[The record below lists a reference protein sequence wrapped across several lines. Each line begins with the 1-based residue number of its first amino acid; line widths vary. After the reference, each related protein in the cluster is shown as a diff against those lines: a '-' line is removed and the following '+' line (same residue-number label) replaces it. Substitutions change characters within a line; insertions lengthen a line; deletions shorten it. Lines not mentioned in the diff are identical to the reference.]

1 MTLHRPFFFVRSFT
15 GHPAR
20 FKDRGL
26 IFVSLSPGGV
36 KTDMDDFG
44 IAPMTASESV
54 AHCVSFV
61 SRMTIEDGGQLR
73 NYDGSKSIV
82 ADKPR

>member
-1 MTLHRPFFFVRSFT
+1 MSNDSHRQFFRLSKL
-15 GHPAR
+15 AR
-20 FKDRGL
+20 FKAQGL

-36 KTDMDDFG
+36 QTDMDDFG

-54 AHCVSFV
+54 GYCISFV
-61 SRMTIEDGGQLR
+61 SRMTIDDGGQLR